1 MKESCRSSLYY
12 YYIYIYSTYLFYNFS
27 SHFPSTFNYSSL
39 VFVWP
44 FATTLKLQLTPHKS
58 ACISENSTWRW
69 RWNWAWAPTTT
80 NPLQSVWLYLQ
91 LWYADNNKAK
101 SQSHDPFSQQGWAM
115 RSKSKAKIN
124 SLTVTFF
131 PKAPS
136 GARKSRVSLEC
147 HWEFH
152 SGNLLQTKAH

>member
-1 MKESCRSSLYY
+1 MRERVLYLLYIFIYLLNKSS
-12 YYIYIYSTYLFYNFS
+12 SQ
-27 SHFPSTFNYSSL
+27 FPSLNYSNL
-39 VFVWP
+39 AFVWQV
-44 FATTLKLQLTPHKS
+44 AITYKLQLSLDES
-58 ACISENSTWRW
+58 ACTSENSTWCW

-91 LWYADNNKAK
+91 LWYADNNKVK
-101 SQSHDPFSQQGWAM
+101 SQNHDPFSQQGWAM